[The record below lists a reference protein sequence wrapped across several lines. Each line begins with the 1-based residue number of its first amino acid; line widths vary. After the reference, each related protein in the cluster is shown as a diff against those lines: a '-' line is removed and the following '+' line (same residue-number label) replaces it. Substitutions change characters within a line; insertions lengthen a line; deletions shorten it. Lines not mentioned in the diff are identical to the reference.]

1 MERLRPGWFLQG
13 LFDAEY
19 QQYRLLAYLRRV
31 SQAFLAQKIYPP
43 LSDLI
48 ASHAEMLRLAETVKQ
63 TPADDSE
70 QMATLEEI
78 ITFSLPRMESA
89 IEEGRNL
96 YETIERA
103 LSVHVVGV
111 VPLYRDEG
119 YLFLRRGA
127 ESTVRVYAYEL
138 RHLYDAEARQIAV
151 RLSFLREYPFNAFTL
166 GFLRVRESLL
176 REYPRLPV
184 PYTLAVESPWI
195 LPVEETLLPIIQ
207 RSLPRWTKETPP
219 GALG

>member
-19 QQYRLLAYLRRV
+19 QQYRLLAYLRHV

-43 LSDLI
+43 LGDLV
-48 ASHAEMLRLAETVKQ
+48 ASHAEMLQLAETLKQ
-63 TPADDSE
+63 TPADDTP
-70 QMATLEEI
+70 QIATLEEI
-78 ITFSLPRMESA
+78 ITFSLPRMVSA
-89 IEEGRNL
+89 IEEGRTL
-96 YETIERA
+96 YETIAQA

-119 YLFLRRGA
+119 YLFLRRGTETA
-127 ESTVRVYAYEL
+127 VRVYAYEL
-138 RHLYDAEARQIAV
+138 RHLYDAEARQVAI
-151 RLSFLREYPFNAFTL
+151 RLTFLREYPFNAFAM
-166 GFLRVRESLL
+166 GFLRVREALL

-184 PYTLAVESPWI
+184 PYTLAVESPWV

-207 RSLPRWTKETPP
+207 RSLPQWAKEAPP
-219 GALG
+219 STHG